1 MEIILLSYL
10 SLHEL
15 LHELI
20 VQRSAVVNG
29 DEEEYKT
36 ASSANKHYRRLG
48 EHVGG
53 LNNY

>member
-1 MEIILLSYL
+1 MEIILPSYL
-10 SLHEL
+10 SLHEF

-29 DEEEYKT
+29 DEEKDKAT
-36 ASSANKHYRRLG
+36 RGANKHDGRLG

-53 LNNY
+53 VD

>member
-1 MEIILLSYL
+1 MEIILPSYL
-10 SLHEL
+10 SLHKF

-29 DEEEYKT
+29 DEEEYKA
-36 ASSANKHYRRLG
+36 ASSANKHYCRLG

-53 LNNY
+53 LDNY

>member
-1 MEIILLSYL
+1 MEIILSSYL
-10 SLHEL
+10 SLNEL

-29 DEEEYKT
+29 HEEEYKA
-36 ASSANKHYRRLG
+36 ASCTNKNYCRLG

-53 LNNY
+53 LDY